1 MSEGTASATA
11 LTSQYISQVAGDLER
26 NVKEQEHVSAELS
39 ALQEQLTALQHDHG
53 VLLSM
58 QQALGVPAPGAA
70 PSDAGGGAAVPSPRK
85 RATGASAERRAA
97 KTAAVKPPEGRKRAK
112 RGGAKSVAGKSGA
125 GKGTRPTLVDLLHRH
140 LTEQHEPRS
149 AAEVAK
155 AVADAHPDRSIST
168 NVVRTTLE
176 NLVARSLAQR
186 NKQGS
191 SVFYTASTS
200 AESASE
206 STPASEEGTRPVTVK

>member
-26 NVKEQEHVSAELS
+26 NVKEQERVSAELS

-70 PSDAGGGAAVPSPRK
+70 PSDAGGAAVPSPRK

-125 GKGTRPTLVDLLHRH
+125 GKETRPTLVDLLHRH

-206 STPASEEGTRPVTVK
+206 STPASEEGTRPDTVK

>member
-26 NVKEQEHVSAELS
+26 NVKEQERVSAELA

-70 PSDAGGGAAVPSPRK
+70 PSDAGGATVPSPRK
-85 RATGASAERRAA
+85 KATGVSAGRRAA
-97 KTAAVKPPEGRKRAK
+97 KTAAVKPLEGRKRAK
-112 RGGAKSVAGKSGA
+112 RGGAKSVAGKSDA

-206 STPASEEGTRPVTVK
+206 STPASEEGTRPDTVK

>member
-26 NVKEQEHVSAELS
+26 NVKEQERVSAELS

-70 PSDAGGGAAVPSPRK
+70 PSDAGGAAVPSPRK